1 MKSASVPHHS
11 EFSVANLN
19 LRENMMSAQ
28 FSSML
33 EHLRL
38 GPFIKAVRPPTSN
51 NNSSP
56 EEDTSAKCTIVLQ
69 TSESPTMNG
78 TNGYKGT
85 TSSSGDEVDHI
96 NVVVTD
102 EDDDAKHVGNRRV
115 LQVSSEV
122 TFDPKKRFSIPAGV
136 IGSDANGG
144 GDIGRPKANR
154 ELVPNSPRNMQRKM
168 SQDLRFRG
176 SNCQLIDD
184 GGYEAARIRRPVKL
198 KSILSEYETY
208 DSLHAK
214 AMEVR
219 I

>member
-1 MKSASVPHHS
+1 
-11 EFSVANLN
+11 
-19 LRENMMSAQ
+19 MSSQ

-56 EEDTSAKCTIVLQ
+56 EEDSGKCTIVQQ
-69 TSESPTMNG
+69 TTTTTTINEPSSLPMMTMNG
-78 TNGYKGT
+78 GMNGNNGT
-85 TSSSGDEVDHI
+85 ASSSGDDELDHI
-96 NVVVTD
+96 NVVVVTTD
-102 EDDDAKHVGNRRV
+102 EDVDTKQLGNRRV
-115 LQVSSEV
+115 LQVNSDAAQ
-122 TFDPKKRFSIPAGV
+122 FDPKKRFSIPAGV
-136 IGSDANGG
+136 IGAAEANGG
-144 GDIGRPKANR
+144 EMGRHNRSNR
-154 ELVPNSPRNMQRKM
+154 ELVPIPPRNMQRKM

-176 SNCQLIDD
+176 SNCQLNDD

-208 DSLHAK
+208 DSLHSK

-219 I
+219 